1 MTNFRELRLE
11 TVRKG
16 VRGNAPS
23 MDLSGI
29 RTIER
34 AQRSLLA
41 SRRPTSRAYPR
52 LFGRSQKR
60 NSRKFAITSNAQAT
74 AKLRGFGDTPPSP
87 ASPLWGTNSQNIY
100 RCTVHIYEEHV
111 KSARSLKLLSPA
123 APASEAGREVATCRY

>member
-1 MTNFRELRLE
+1 MNSATVAHSQPTFPRARGFQQLHFRFTRATFCVSVLGSKLQKVPMAFVEGLTVAVCNTLKWLKSSSE

-52 LFGRSQKR
+52 LIGQ
-60 NSRKFAITSNAQAT
+60 
-74 AKLRGFGDTPPSP
+74 
-87 ASPLWGTNSQNIY
+87 
-100 RCTVHIYEEHV
+100 
-111 KSARSLKLLSPA
+111 SLYTL
-123 APASEAGREVATCRY
+123 E

>member
-1 MTNFRELRLE
+1 MLGRAYQIRDGYSPRADTYAAGRLRRYSVVDRE

-52 LFGRSQKR
+52 LFGQSLYAVGWKGAEA
-60 NSRKFAITSNAQAT
+60 SRLVPPNA
-74 AKLRGFGDTPPSP
+74 RGPHCQGCS
-87 ASPLWGTNSQNIY
+87 
-100 RCTVHIYEEHV
+100 
-111 KSARSLKLLSPA
+111 
-123 APASEAGREVATCRY
+123 

>member
-16 VRGNAPS
+16 VRGNAPR

-52 LFGRSQKR
+52 LFGQSQKG
-60 NSRKFAITSNAQAT
+60 NSRKFTSHAVSAQLVRPFAS
-74 AKLRGFGDTPPSP
+74 RGRSQAPP
-87 ASPLWGTNSQNIY
+87 
-100 RCTVHIYEEHV
+100 
-111 KSARSLKLLSPA
+111 KRSLAAA
-123 APASEAGREVATCRY
+123 APR

>member
-1 MTNFRELRLE
+1 MLGRAYQIRDGYSPRADTYAAGRLRRYSVVDRE

-87 ASPLWGTNSQNIY
+87 ASPLWG
-100 RCTVHIYEEHV
+100 
-111 KSARSLKLLSPA
+111 
-123 APASEAGREVATCRY
+123 

>member
-1 MTNFRELRLE
+1 MSDFCRYVLVARELRTSEKSYSE

-52 LFGRSQKR
+52 LFGQSLYVQ
-60 NSRKFAITSNAQAT
+60 
-74 AKLRGFGDTPPSP
+74 TPPKMGGSP
-87 ASPLWGTNSQNIY
+87 SLSVQH
-100 RCTVHIYEEHV
+100 R
-111 KSARSLKLLSPA
+111 RSLRLLVSYNPEHLLVEEAPHDVA
-123 APASEAGREVATCRY
+123 AQSSRLEAPGCCHKRRDDLALH

>member
-1 MTNFRELRLE
+1 MGVGLRLYELRRIPLLE

-52 LFGRSQKR
+52 LFGQSQKVH
-60 NSRKFAITSNAQAT
+60 SPKFGWR
-74 AKLRGFGDTPPSP
+74 LVHRTP
-87 ASPLWGTNSQNIY
+87 
-100 RCTVHIYEEHV
+100 
-111 KSARSLKLLSPA
+111 
-123 APASEAGREVATCRY
+123 SESHEDSF